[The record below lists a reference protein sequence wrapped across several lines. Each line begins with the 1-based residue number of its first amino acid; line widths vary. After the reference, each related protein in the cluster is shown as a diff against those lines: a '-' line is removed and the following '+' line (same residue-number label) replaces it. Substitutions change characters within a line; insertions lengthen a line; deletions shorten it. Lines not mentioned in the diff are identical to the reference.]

1 MIQVSYISSAARA
14 MSTEDLQDLL
24 QQCRENN
31 ARLGVTGMLLYGNQT
46 FVQILEG
53 EEATVNALLE
63 TIKRDPRHANVQLL
77 QRKSIDRREYSDW
90 SMGFKR
96 VAGDDFKNV
105 EGLNNFFEKDFNP
118 TYLAGHAPVVDLLMN
133 NFRKD
138 RLKSIGQAELSLDQE
153 DAFIQFLHHVIRG
166 ALRVTAVLMVFT
178 ILWGVLDVVFAIYHK
193 LIVPSVEQF
202 AVRDIVATFGAFLA
216 LLIAIEIFLNITLY
230 IRKDVIHVKLVV
242 ATALM
247 AIARKVII
255 FDFKEVSPLHVLAT
269 GAVVLA
275 LGITYWLIE
284 RRLSWSEGDKF

>member
-1 MIQVSYISSAARA
+1 MIQASYISSSTRP
-14 MSTEDLQDLL
+14 MSTDALQELL

-31 ARLGVTGMLLYGNQT
+31 ARLGITGMLLYGNQT

-53 EEATVNALLE
+53 EEKTVDALLA
-63 TIKRDPRHANVQLL
+63 TIRKDPRHTNVRLL
-77 QRKSIDRREYSDW
+77 QRKPIERREYSDW

-96 VAGDDFKNV
+96 ISGEELRQV
-105 EGLNNFFEKDFNP
+105 EGLNNFFEKDFNSS
-118 TYLAGHAPVVDLLMN
+118 YLAGHGAVVDLLMGH
-133 NFRKD
+133 FRKE
-138 RLKSIGQAELSLDQE
+138 RSRTIGQEELSLEHE
-153 DAFIQFLHHVIRG
+153 DRFITFLHHAIRG
-166 ALRVTAVLMVFT
+166 ALRVIAVLMVFV
-178 ILWGVLDVVFAIYHK
+178 IFWGVVDVVFIIYQQ
-193 LIVPSVEQF
+193 LILPSVEQL

-216 LLIAIEIFLNITLY
+216 VLIAIEIFLNITLY

-255 FDFKEVSPLHVLAT
+255 FDFKHVSADIVLGT

-284 RRLSWSEGDKF
+284 RRVGLGEGEKL